1 MKKLYYI
8 LLLFPIFSFSQE
20 FKIEHKANDDKT
32 VDFRYQKSQPNS
44 ITAILEFSFMSNTSS
59 PRTIV
64 QKLNKSQGNFITLKP
79 TNSDENIGFNYT
91 YKYFNQTINPTLDE
105 DFVYILPYKKGTKM
119 NVEELDFLGEKYS
132 NKKKPKGWKAYS
144 FKSDVPQEIYP
155 TRKGIVIEVVN
166 NHEPDITKTYSFYNK
181 MNYVK
186 VEHSDGTIA
195 NYSGFDKLKISV
207 KPGDIVYPQINKLG
221 ETTVFDN
228 RGFHLINF
236 SISYINTKSG
246 VNISNLKTNEQLENV
261 YVSPRFFENGQTII
275 LKKGFPY
282 ISDYDEETLFQ
293 NFSKRQIKKYKKGK
307 PID

>member
-1 MKKLYYI
+1 MKKLLYI
-8 LLLFPIFSFSQE
+8 LILFPFFSFSQE
-20 FKIEHKANDDKT
+20 FKIEYKVNDDKSI
-32 VDFRYQKSQPNS
+32 DFRYQKSKPNS

-64 QKLNKSQGNFITLKP
+64 KKLNKSQGSFITLKP
-79 TNSDENIGFNYT
+79 TNADQNIGFNYT
-91 YKYFNQTINPTLDE
+91 YKYFNQTINPTLDKE
-105 DFVYILPYKKGTKM
+105 FVYILPYKKGSKM

-155 TRKGIVIEVVN
+155 TRKGVVIEVVN
-166 NHEPDITKTYSFYNK
+166 KHEPDLTKTYSFYNK
-181 MNYVK
+181 MNSVK

-207 KPGDIVYPQINKLG
+207 KPGDIVYPQLNKLG

-236 SISYINTKSG
+236 SISYISTISEMD
-246 VNISNLKTNEQLENV
+246 ISNLKSNKQLEYV
-261 YVSPRFFENGQTII
+261 YISPVFFENGEIII
-275 LKKGFPY
+275 LKKGFAY

-307 PID
+307 PIN

>member
-1 MKKLYYI
+1 MKKLLYI
-8 LLLFPIFSFSQE
+8 LILFPFFSFSQE
-20 FKIEHKANDDKT
+20 FKIEYKVNDDKSI
-32 VDFRYQKSQPNS
+32 DFRYQKSKPNT

-59 PRTIV
+59 PRKIV

-79 TNSDENIGFNYT
+79 TKSDENIGFNYT
-91 YKYFNQTINPTLDE
+91 YKYFNQTINPSLDK

-119 NVEELDFLGEKYS
+119 NVEELDYLGEKYS

-166 NHEPDITKTYSFYNK
+166 NHEPDLTKTYSFYNK
-181 MNYVK
+181 MNSVK

-195 NYSGFDKLKISV
+195 KYSGFDKLKISV

-236 SISYINTKSG
+236 SISYINTTSG

-275 LKKGFPY
+275 LKKDFH
-282 ISDYDEETLFQ
+282 IFQ
-293 NFSKRQIKKYKKGK
+293 TTMKKLYFKIFLSVK
-307 PID
+307 

>member
-1 MKKLYYI
+1 MKKLLYV
-8 LLLFPIFSFSQE
+8 LFLTPIFTFSQE
-20 FKIEHKANDDKT
+20 FKIDHKRNDDKT
-32 VDFRYQKSQPNS
+32 VNFRYQKSKPNS
-44 ITAILEFSFMSNTSS
+44 ITAILVFSFMSNTSS
-59 PRTIV
+59 SRTII
-64 QKLNKSQGNFITLKP
+64 QKLSKSQGSFITLKP
-79 TNSDENIGFNYT
+79 TNADENIGFNYT

-119 NVEELDFLGEKYS
+119 NVEELDYLGEKYS

-144 FKSDVPQEIYP
+144 FKSDVSQEIYP
-155 TRKGIVIEVVN
+155 TRRGVVIEVVN
-166 NHEPDITKTYSFYNK
+166 KHEPDLTKTYSFYNK
-181 MNYVK
+181 MNSVK
-186 VEHSDGTIA
+186 VEHGDGTIA

-236 SISYINTKSG
+236 SISYIRTISG
-246 VNISNLKTNEQLENV
+246 VNISNLKNNEQLEYI
-261 YVSPRFFENGQTII
+261 YVSPVFFENGETIV

-282 ISDYDEETLFQ
+282 ISDFDEETLFQ